1 MKTQIVK
8 IKETKNINSDT
19 EVFKTLNDLKSNIA
33 QYENLIQTKNLEL
46 SKCKDELQSQNEEM
60 NKVVRP
66 DLINF
71 RKKYE
76 RMKTQLAETKVSG
89 SNLNQDGSGKENTNN
104 NNNNSRMNNS
114 TLSNNNKAGN
124 TSLLKNSNTSH
135 DLFISKTKL
144 NRH

>member
-19 EVFKTLNDLKSNIA
+19 EVFKTLNDLKSNIG

-76 RMKTQLAETKVSG
+76 RMKTQLAETKLTSG
-89 SNLNQDGSGKENTNN
+89 KENQDGSGKENTNN
-104 NNNNSRMNNS
+104 SRMNNS
-114 TLSNNNKAGN
+114 TLSNKAGN